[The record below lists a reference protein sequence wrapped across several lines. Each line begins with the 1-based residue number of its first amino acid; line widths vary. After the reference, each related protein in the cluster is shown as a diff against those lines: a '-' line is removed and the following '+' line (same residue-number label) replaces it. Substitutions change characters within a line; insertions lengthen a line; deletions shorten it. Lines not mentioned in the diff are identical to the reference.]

1 MRKTLIATAA
11 LVLAAGNALAAI
23 APAAKHAAASSAPR
37 ATRGVQVVPEPG
49 NSTAYERAITAYL
62 DNVVNKARKKLPSA
76 PASSPPQRG
85 PAPGEPHYPNQA
97 TTLGGSHG
105 ASLPRVERIT
115 IGLKA
120 RAVLETPDGARLRVS
135 PGAETPYG
143 EVTAIRAA
151 GVWFRM
157 RGALPVVEL
166 PDISANSGGSGN
178 AAHGSEPAQGP
189 PMNVPPPPNFQ
200 PNSHP

>member
-1 MRKTLIATAA
+1 MRKTFIAGTVAA
-11 LVLAAGNALAAI
+11 LLATSAGALAGV
-23 APAAKHAAASSAPR
+23 APMAKPVSPA
-37 ATRGVQVVPEPG
+37 VPGMSGAGAPG